1 MLMITMPLEG
11 SRLIWKVVGQWI
23 KLTSMATVF
32 EGYLPSDS
40 SR

>member
-11 SRLIWKVVGQWI
+11 SRLKWKGVGQWI
-23 KLTSMATVF
+23 KLTCRATVF
-32 EGYLPSDS
+32 QGYLPSDS